1 MEQLGLTLLG
11 LSFNLMYDLRNIT
24 INDSVLN
31 FELNHPKGSVGR
43 HLRKIGLEILGG
55 ARAMVGVRSGNLRRS
70 LHMRQGLR
78 GRVQYV
84 TVGSNLRYAEAHHEG
99 TRAHRITP
107 RDGRVM
113 RFNVGG
119 TVVYA
124 RRIDHPGTKPRK
136 YLTIPMTRA
145 VK

>member
-1 MEQLGLTLLG
+1 MGDLNLDEVQL
-11 LSFNLMYDLRNIT
+11 NY
-24 INDSVLN
+24 
-31 FELNHPKGSVGR
+31 ELNSPTGMVGR
-43 HLRKIGLEILGG
+43 HLRKIGLEILTG
-55 ARAMVGVRSGNLRRS
+55 ARAMVGVRTGNLRRS

-84 TVGSNLRYAEAHHEG
+84 AVGSNLRYAEAHHEG
-99 TRAHRITP
+99 TRPHRIDP
-107 RDGRVM
+107 RGGRVM

-136 YLTIPMTRA
+136 YLTIPMRRA

>member
-1 MEQLGLTLLG
+1 MFDLG
-11 LSFNLMYDLRNIT
+11 DLKL
-24 INDSVLN
+24 NDSVLN
-31 FELNHPKGSVGR
+31 FELNQPAGMVGQ
-43 HLRKIGLEILGG
+43 HLKKIGLQIMVG
-55 ARAMVGVRSGNLRRS
+55 AKAMVGVRSGNLKRS
-70 LHMRQGLR
+70 IHMRQGLR

-84 TVGSNLRYAEAHHEG
+84 AVGSNLNYAEAHHEG
-99 TRAHRITP
+99 TRAHRIDP
-107 RDGRVM
+107 RGGRIM

-136 YLTIPMTRA
+136 YLTIPMRRV

>member
-1 MEQLGLTLLG
+1 MSMFDLG
-11 LSFNLMYDLRNIT
+11 DLKF
-24 INDSVLN
+24 NDSVLN
-31 FELNHPKGSVGR
+31 FELNHPSGMVGK
-43 HLRKIGLEILGG
+43 HLRKIGLQIMTG
-55 ARAMVGVRSGNLRRS
+55 AKAMVGVRSGNLRRS
-70 LHMRQGLR
+70 IHMRQGLQ

-84 TVGSNLRYAEAHHEG
+84 AVGSNLNYAEAHHEG
-99 TRAHRITP
+99 TRAHRIDP
-107 RDGRVM
+107 RGGRIM

-136 YLTIPMTRA
+136 YLTIPMRRA

>member
-1 MEQLGLTLLG
+1 MFSMGDLNLDEVQL
-11 LSFNLMYDLRNIT
+11 NY
-24 INDSVLN
+24 
-31 FELNHPKGSVGR
+31 ELNSPTGMVGR
-43 HLRKIGLEILGG
+43 HLRKIGLEILTG
-55 ARAMVGVRSGNLRRS
+55 ARAMVGVRTGNLRRS

-84 TVGSNLRYAEAHHEG
+84 AVGSNLSYAEAHHEG
-99 TRAHRITP
+99 TRPHRIAP
-107 RDGRVM
+107 RDGRIM

-136 YLTIPMTRA
+136 YLTIPMRRA

>member
-1 MEQLGLTLLG
+1 MFSMGDLNLDEVQL
-11 LSFNLMYDLRNIT
+11 NY
-24 INDSVLN
+24 
-31 FELNHPKGSVGR
+31 ELNSPTGMVGR
-43 HLRKIGLEILGG
+43 HLRKIGLEILTG
-55 ARAMVGVRSGNLRRS
+55 ARAMVGVRTGNLRRS

-84 TVGSNLRYAEAHHEG
+84 AVGSNLRYAEAHHEG
-99 TRAHRITP
+99 TRPHRIDP
-107 RDGRVM
+107 RGGRVM

-136 YLTIPMTRA
+136 YLTIPMRRA

>member
-1 MEQLGLTLLG
+1 MSMFDLGKLT
-11 LSFNLMYDLRNIT
+11 FNE
-24 INDSVLN
+24 SVLD
-31 FELNHPKGSVGR
+31 FELNQPAGMVGR

-55 ARAMVGVRSGNLRRS
+55 AKAMVGVRSGNLRRS

-84 TVGSNLRYAEAHHEG
+84 SVGSNLRYAEAHHEG
-99 TRAHRITP
+99 TRPHRIDP
-107 RDGRVM
+107 RGGRIM

>member
-1 MEQLGLTLLG
+1 MFSMGDLNLDEVQL
-11 LSFNLMYDLRNIT
+11 NY
-24 INDSVLN
+24 
-31 FELNHPKGSVGR
+31 ELNSPTGMVGR
-43 HLRKIGLEILGG
+43 HLRKIGLEILTG
-55 ARAMVGVRSGNLRRS
+55 AKAMVGVRTGNLRRS

-84 TVGSNLRYAEAHHEG
+84 AVGSNLRYAEAHHEG
-99 TRAHRITP
+99 TRPHRIAP
-107 RDGRVM
+107 RDGRIM

-136 YLTIPMTRA
+136 YLTIPMRRA

>member
-1 MEQLGLTLLG
+1 MSMFDLGKLTFDETRL
-11 LSFNLMYDLRNIT
+11 D
-24 INDSVLN
+24 
-31 FELNHPKGSVGR
+31 FELNNPSGMVGR
-43 HLRKIGLEILGG
+43 HLRKIGLEILAG
-55 ARAMVGVRSGNLRRS
+55 AKAMVGVRSGNLRRS

-84 TVGSNLRYAEAHHEG
+84 AVGSDLRYAEAHHEG
-99 TRAHRITP
+99 TRAHRIDP
-107 RDGRVM
+107 RGGRVM

>member
-1 MEQLGLTLLG
+1 MFDLGDLHIDDVQL
-11 LSFNLMYDLRNIT
+11 NY
-24 INDSVLN
+24 
-31 FELNHPKGSVGR
+31 ELNSPSGMVGR
-43 HLRKIGLEILGG
+43 HLRKIGLEILTG

-84 TVGSNLRYAEAHHEG
+84 AVGSNLHYAEAHHEG
-99 TRAHRITP
+99 TRPHRITP

-136 YLTIPMTRA
+136 YLTIPMRRA